1 VENNEARKM
10 STLIGDIRAVNKWE
24 LIEPQWDGITL
35 PRPKSVMEA
44 TSFEIQI
51 RRVVVSDGVPV
62 LSDWMPIPVFDHY
75 PENVTKEAK

>member
-1 VENNEARKM
+1 M

-24 LIEPQWDGITL
+24 LIEQEWDGVTL
-35 PRPKSVMEA
+35 PRPKPVMDI